1 MSSLNNSNN
10 LDINRGFELVLRRK
24 PPEKKTFLLGFEK
37 MISLFSKEISIYFK
51 FSLDVRK
58 SK

>member
-1 MSSLNNSNN
+1 MSHLNNFNN
-10 LDINRGFELVLRRK
+10 LGINRGFELVLRRK
-24 PPEKKTFLLGFEK
+24 PPEKKIFLLGFEK
-37 MISLFSKEISIYFK
+37 IVSLFSREITIYFK

>member
-1 MSSLNNSNN
+1 MSYLNNFNN
-10 LDINRGFELVLRRK
+10 LGINRGFELVLRRK

-37 MISLFSKEISIYFK
+37 MVNFFSREITICFR